1 MPEARLY
8 YEMGPF
14 SLNKMCTP
22 DTEGKLYCFPG
33 HQKQGKKFLSDK
45 LVQYELL
52 RTRPKWF
59 LSPLKLGLRK
69 HPGMAVLPA

>member
-22 DTEGKLYCFPG
+22 DTEGKLLFSG
-33 HQKQGKKFLSDK
+33 
-45 LVQYELL
+45 
-52 RTRPKWF
+52 TPKAGE
-59 LSPLKLGLRK
+59 KVALGQI
-69 HPGMAVLPA
+69 GTI

>member
-1 MPEARLY
+1 MWRQSKLPEARLY

-22 DTEGKLYCFPG
+22 DTEGKLYCYPG

-45 LVQYELL
+45 LVQYEL
-52 RTRPKWF
+52 
-59 LSPLKLGLRK
+59 
-69 HPGMAVLPA
+69 